1 MKKEI
6 ILNNNTTIPCIGF
19 GTWQTP
25 DGAVAVE
32 SVKAAL
38 EAGYRHIDTA
48 QGYRNEGSVGTAWR
62 ASGLPRESL
71 YITTKLS
78 NRVRGYEETIAAIE
92 ASLELLQTDY
102 IDLFLIHWPNPI
114 HYRDQWEE
122 ANANSWRAMESFVE
136 KGKIK
141 SLGISN
147 FMPHHVEALMKTA
160 KIKPVINQVF
170 LAPGALQPD
179 VIENARK
186 YDMVL
191 EAYSPLGTGKIFDVE
206 VMNTLASKYNKTVA
220 QVALRWSLQQGFVPL
235 PKSVTPSR
243 IAENLDV
250 FDFEIDEED
259 MTLLNHLQGNVGTQ
273 TNPDEITF

>member
-1 MKKEI
+1 MKKERL
-6 ILNNNTTIPCIGF
+6 LNNNTTIPSVGF

-25 DGAVAVE
+25 DGDVAFE

-48 QGYRNEGSVGTAWR
+48 QGYRNEGSVGKAWR
-62 ASGLPRESL
+62 ASGLSRDSL

-78 NRVRGYEETIAAIE
+78 NRVRGYEETKAAIE

-170 LAPGALQPD
+170 LAPGALQPE

-191 EAYSPLGTGKIFDVE
+191 EAYSPLGTGKIFDID
-206 VMNTLASKYNKTVA
+206 VMNELASKYNKTVA

-243 IAENLDV
+243 IVENLDV

-259 MTLLNHLQGNVGTQ
+259 MTLLNHLQGNIGTQ